1 MIDSHTHIYG
11 PSFDSDYREVVE
23 RAQKVGVKSILLPNI
38 DIDSIEQMHKV
49 VDSFPGYCLPMMGLH
64 PTSVDENWKQ
74 NLSVIRGYLDANK
87 YKYVAIGE
95 IGGDRYWDTTYEVEQ
110 RLAFEEQL
118 RWSVELNLPVSIHSR
133 NSIPEL
139 IRCIKNVGADKVK
152 GVFHSFG
159 GNTDELRQVLALGD
173 FLVGVNG
180 IITFK
185 NSTLPM
191 VLKETDLSRIVIET
205 DAPYLTPMP
214 YRGKRNESSY
224 LVYIVAKLAEIF
236 ETTEEEVIRVTNEN
250 ARRIFNLPQA

>member
-11 PSFDSDYREVVE
+11 PSFEGDYREIVE
-23 RAQKVGVKSILLPNI
+23 RAQGAGVKSILLPNI
-38 DIDSIEQMHKV
+38 DVISIEQMHEV
-49 VDSFPGYCLPMMGLH
+49 VDSFPEYCLPMMGLH
-64 PTSVDENWKQ
+64 PTSVDEDWKQ
-74 NLSVIRGYLDANK
+74 NLGIIREHLVANK

-95 IGGDRYWDTTYEVEQ
+95 IGGDKYWDTTYEVEQ

-118 RWSVELNLPVSIHSR
+118 RWSIEFNLPVSIHSR
-133 NSIPEL
+133 NCIPEL
-139 IRCIKNVGADKVK
+139 IRSIKNVGADKVK

-159 GNTDELRQVLALGD
+159 GNTEELRQVLAMGD

-214 YRGKRNESSY
+214 YRGKRNEPSY
-224 LVYIVAKLAEIF
+224 LVYIVAKLAEIY
-236 ETTEEEVIRVTNEN
+236 ETTQEEVIRITGEN
-250 ARRIFNLPQA
+250 ARRMFNLPQA